1 MKEFEFKM
9 NEYKDV
15 MYIFV
20 DENKPPIDTAL
31 LVEYKK
37 DDGEEIL
44 STWMPKSYDVQIM
57 AGLIFIGADDIK
69 EFYNDNYDKI
79 LELIY
84 PKSMLQKPLVIDG
97 FYLDSETGG
106 IEQTGLAYYKKGGF
120 GVTYSYE
127 QAEGIVAFCEL
138 TQILPV
144 FNEGWE
150 PTWKREKDIK
160 WCIIRVDDR
169 YYVVDKYYE
178 RHLLA
183 FKTKEKAELFLK
195 LKKPLVIALSDA
207 GII

>member
-1 MKEFEFKM
+1 
-9 NEYKDV
+9 

-97 FYLDSETGG
+97 FYLDRETGG
-106 IEQTGLAYYKKGGF
+106 KNNFAFSLVLNASSFLPE
-120 GVTYSYE
+120 YS
-127 QAEGIVAFCEL
+127 QRTLKPTLILTIIHFMPAE
-138 TQILPV
+138 
-144 FNEGWE
+144 
-150 PTWKREKDIK
+150 
-160 WCIIRVDDR
+160 
-169 YYVVDKYYE
+169 
-178 RHLLA
+178 
-183 FKTKEKAELFLK
+183 
-195 LKKPLVIALSDA
+195 
-207 GII
+207 